1 MEADEGLAVPVP
13 PLRSMTMEKYKK
25 VIAFFKELG
34 FAFDI
39 SRFDDRLIAQKL
51 VCLLDLKGVDLG
63 YSCSLYVRGPYSPDL
78 TQDLYAFPAEFAA
91 LDSGSRL
98 TPQEKETAGELGRI
112 FGLKPVALEVGATY
126 GYYTLRQGSD
136 PLEAVRQVKRLK
148 PFYSEAQVALGVS
161 KAKEFLFPPT
171 TQDLEAL
178 KEETGIWQRASLSS
192 REHRG
197 E

>member
-1 MEADEGLAVPVP
+1 MEADESLAVPVP
-13 PLRSMTMEKYKK
+13 SLRSMTMEKYQK

-34 FAFDI
+34 FRFDI
-39 SRFDDRLIAQKL
+39 SSFDDRLVAQKL
-51 VCLLDLKGVDLG
+51 VCLLELKGIDLG

-78 TQDLYAFPAEFAA
+78 TVDLYAFPAEFAA
-91 LDSGSRL
+91 QDTGSRL
-98 TPQEKETAGELGRI
+98 TPQEKETVGELGRI
-112 FGLKPVALEVGATY
+112 FGLKPVPLEVGATY

-161 KAKEFLFPPT
+161 KAKQFLFTPT

-178 KEETGIWQRASLSS
+178 KEETGIWQRASLKES
-192 REHRG
+192 
-197 E
+197 